1 VTTLPR
7 AVLFDVDGTL
17 ALRGDRPGVRAF
29 YHWNRVGEDQPNP
42 AIVELAQTIAAAG
55 QHRIIVMSAR
65 DSVCRPETE
74 QWLKDHRI
82 PFDELHM
89 RAPRDNR
96 KDAIVKQELYR
107 QHIEGRYHVAFVVDD
122 RNQVV
127 RMWRDVL
134 GLTVLQC
141 ADGDF

>member
-1 VTTLPR
+1 MLPR

-17 ALRGDRPGVRAF
+17 ALRGDGPGVRAF
-29 YHWNRVGEDQPNP
+29 YHWHRVGEDQPNP

-55 QHRIIVMSAR
+55 RHRIIVMSAR

-74 QWLKDHRI
+74 EWLEDHNI
-82 PFDELHM
+82 PFDDLHM

-107 QHIEGRYHVAFVVDD
+107 QHIEGRYDVAFVVDD